1 MDGKIVVSTKYV
13 GQLIRMKDEGY
24 LKSRDKITT
33 KLQKSMKTMAKMG
46 GLSEEITRQARGIR
60 QVARKDQHQKA
71 MRKNPVIIHR
81 NDETPA
87 STSKQLNKRI
97 NNRVIPCQINQWFAS
112 HPSDFDEIWHTYR

>member
-1 MDGKIVVSTKYV
+1 MHLLCLTHTQACMDGKIVVSTKYV
-13 GQLIRMKDEGY
+13 GQIIRMKDEGY

-71 MRKNPVIIHR
+71 MRKKP
-81 NDETPA
+81 
-87 STSKQLNKRI
+87 SYYTSK
-97 NNRVIPCQINQWFAS
+97 
-112 HPSDFDEIWHTYR
+112 